1 MMLKLLHFPLCPYSR
16 KVRLA
21 LAEKELDVTSEAIEP
36 WLYSNDLK
44 TGNPA
49 AEVPILEDRSRIISD
64 SGVIVEYLEETQRGH
79 TLIGKEPSQ
88 RAEIRRLMAW
98 FDKKFTREVTDLIWY
113 EKLIKRLRDKG
124 TPDSA
129 AVRRGLA
136 NIHEH
141 LDYVG
146 HLFDRH
152 HWLAGDQ
159 MTLADITAAAHFSVL
174 DYMGDVPWEK
184 HPAAKLWYAKIK
196 SRPSFRPLLAD
207 RLASIRPVSHYSDLD
222 F

>member
-1 MMLKLLHFPLCPYSR
+1 
-16 KVRLA
+16 LA
-21 LAEKELDVTSEAIEP
+21 LAEKELDVTAEAIEP
-36 WLYSNDLK
+36 WLYSEDLK

-49 AEVPILEDRSRIISD
+49 GEVPVLEDGARIIVD

-79 TLIGKEPSQ
+79 PLLGNDAGE
-88 RAEIRRLMAW
+88 RAEIRRLIAW
-98 FDKKFTREVTDLIWY
+98 FDKKFVADVTDLIWR
-113 EKLIKRLRDKG
+113 EKLIKRLRDRT

-136 NIHEH
+136 NIHAH
-141 LDYVG
+141 LDYIG
-146 HLFDRH
+146 HLFDQN
-152 HWLAGDQ
+152 HWLGGNQ
-159 MTLADITAAAHFSVL
+159 LTLADLTAAAQLSVL
-174 DYMGDVPWEK
+174 DYMGDVPWDK

-207 RLASIRPVSHYSDLD
+207 RLPSIRPVAHYDDLD

>member
-1 MMLKLLHFPLCPYSR
+1 MLKLLHFPLCPYSR

-21 LAEKELDVTSEAIEP
+21 LAEKELEVTSEAIEP
-36 WLYSNDLK
+36 WLCQDDLK

-49 AEVPILEDRSRIISD
+49 AEVPILEDRHRIIVD
-64 SGVIVEYLEETQRGH
+64 STAITEYLEETQRSMP
-79 TLIGKEPSQ
+79 LLGKEPSE
-88 RAEIRRLMAW
+88 RAEVRRLVAW
-98 FDKKFTREVTDLIWY
+98 FERKFTREVTDLIWY
-113 EKLIKRLRDKG
+113 EKLIKRLRDRS

-129 AVRRGLA
+129 AVRRGLV

-141 LDYVG
+141 LDYIG
-146 HLFDRH
+146 YLFEQNN
-152 HWLAGDQ
+152 WLGGEQ
-159 MTLADITAAAHFSVL
+159 LTLADLAAAAQLSVL

-184 HPAAKLWYAKIK
+184 HPGAKLWYAKIK

-207 RLASIRPVSHYSDLD
+207 RLPSIRPVRHYDDLD

>member
-1 MMLKLLHFPLCPYSR
+1 MLKLLHFPLCPYSR

-21 LAEKELDVTSEAIEP
+21 LAEKELKAEAEAIEP
-36 WLYSNDLK
+36 WLYRDDLK

-49 AEVPILEDRSRIISD
+49 AEVPVLEDRNRIIVD
-64 SGVIVEYLEETQRGH
+64 SAVIVEYLEETQRGQSLH
-79 TLIGKEPSQ
+79 GKDAGQ

-98 FDKKFTREVTDLIWY
+98 FDKKFVRDVTDLIWH
-113 EKLIKRLRDKG
+113 EKLIKRLRDKA

-129 AVRRGLA
+129 AVRRGLV

-141 LDYVG
+141 LDYIDY
-146 HLFDRH
+146 LFDQN
-152 HWLAGDQ
+152 HWLGGDEL
-159 MTLADITAAAHFSVL
+159 TLADLTAAAQLSVL
-174 DYMGDVPWEK
+174 DYMGDVPWDK
-184 HPAAKLWYAKIK
+184 HQGAKLWYAKIK

-207 RLASIRPVSHYSDLD
+207 RLPSIRPVTHYDDLD

>member
-1 MMLKLLHFPLCPYSR
+1 MLKLLHFPLCPYSR

-21 LAEKELDVTSEAIEP
+21 LAEKELEVAAEAIEP
-36 WLYSNDLK
+36 WLCQEDLK

-49 AEVPILEDRSRIISD
+49 GEVPILEDRSRVISD
-64 SGVIVEYLEETQRGH
+64 SNAIVEYLEETQRGH
-79 TLIGKEPSQ
+79 SLLGKESSQ
-88 RAEIRRLMAW
+88 RAETRRLIAW
-98 FDKKFTREVTDLIWY
+98 FDKKFVREVTDLIWH
-113 EKLIKRLRDKG
+113 EKLIKRLRDKA

-146 HLFDRH
+146 HLFDQN
-152 HWLAGDQ
+152 HWLAGSQ
-159 MTLADITAAAHFSVL
+159 LTLADLTAAAHFSVL
-174 DYMGDVPWEK
+174 DYLGDVPWDK
-184 HPAAKLWYAKIK
+184 HPGAKLWYAKIK

-207 RLASIRPVSHYSDLD
+207 RIPSIRPVTYYDDLD

>member
-1 MMLKLLHFPLCPYSR
+1 MLKLLHFPLCPYSR

-21 LAEKELDVTSEAIEP
+21 IAEKGLEVTAEAIEP
-36 WLYSNDLK
+36 WHCRDDLK

-49 AEVPILEDRSRIISD
+49 AEVPILEDRHRIIVD
-64 SGVIVEYLEETQRGH
+64 SSAITEYLEETQRSRS
-79 TLIGKEPSQ
+79 LLGKEPSE
-88 RAEIRRLMAW
+88 RAEVRRLIAW
-98 FDKKFTREVTDLIWY
+98 FEKKFTREVTDLIWY
-113 EKLIKRLRDKG
+113 EKLIKRLRDRA

-141 LDYVG
+141 LDYIG
-146 HLFDRH
+146 YLFEQNN
-152 HWLAGDQ
+152 WLGGDDL
-159 MTLADITAAAHFSVL
+159 TLADLAAAAQLSVL

-184 HPAAKLWYAKIK
+184 HPGAKVWYAKIK
-196 SRPSFRPLLAD
+196 SRPSFRSLLTD
-207 RLASIRPVSHYSDLD
+207 RIPSIRPVSHYDDLD

>member
-1 MMLKLLHFPLCPYSR
+1 MLKLLHFPLCPYSR

-21 LAEKELDVTSEAIEP
+21 LAEKELDVTAEAIEP
-36 WLYSNDLK
+36 WLYREDLK

-49 AEVPILEDRSRIISD
+49 AEVPVLEDRSRIICD
-64 SGVIVEYLEETQRGH
+64 SGVIVEYLEETQRGRP
-79 TLIGKEPSQ
+79 LLGKDAGQ

-98 FDKKFTREVTDLIWY
+98 FDKKFVADVTNLIWY
-113 EKLIKRLRDKG
+113 EKLIKRLRDKD

-141 LDYVG
+141 LDYIG
-146 HLFDRH
+146 YLFDQN
-152 HWLAGDQ
+152 HWLGGDGL
-159 MTLADITAAAHFSVL
+159 TLADLTAAAQLSVL

-184 HPAAKLWYAKIK
+184 HPGAKLWYAKIK

-207 RLASIRPVSHYSDLD
+207 RLPSIRPVSYYDDLD

>member
-1 MMLKLLHFPLCPYSR
+1 MLKLLHFPLCPYSR

-21 LAEKELDVTSEAIEP
+21 LAEKELEVAAEPIEP
-36 WLYSNDLK
+36 WLCSDDLR

-49 AEVPILEDRSRIISD
+49 AEVPILEDRHSIIVD
-64 SGVIVEYLEETQRGH
+64 SSAITEYLEETQRGPS
-79 TLIGKEPSQ
+79 LLGKEPSK
-88 RAEIRRLMAW
+88 RAEVRRLVAW
-98 FDKKFTREVTDLIWY
+98 FEKKFTREVTDLIWH
-113 EKLIKRLRDKG
+113 EKLIKRLRDRS

-129 AVRRGLA
+129 AVRRGLT

-141 LDYVG
+141 LDYIG
-146 HLFDRH
+146 YLFDQNN
-152 HWLAGDQ
+152 WLGGDDL
-159 MTLADITAAAHFSVL
+159 TLADLTAAAQLSVL

-184 HPAAKLWYAKIK
+184 HAGAKIWYAKIK

-207 RLASIRPVSHYSDLD
+207 RLPSIRPVSHYDDLD

>member
-1 MMLKLLHFPLCPYSR
+1 MLKLLHFPLCPFSR

-21 LAEKELDVTSEAIEP
+21 LAEKELKVDAKAIEP
-36 WLYSNDLK
+36 WLCREDLK
-44 TGNPA
+44 IGNPA
-49 AEVPILEDRSRIISD
+49 AEVPILEDGSRIIVD
-64 SGVIVEYLEETQRGH
+64 SGVIVEYLEETQRGRS
-79 TLIGKEPSQ
+79 LLGKDAGQ
-88 RAEIRRLMAW
+88 RAEIRRLIAW
-98 FDKKFTREVTDLIWY
+98 FDKKFVREVTDLIWR
-113 EKLIKRLRDKG
+113 EKLIKRLRDKA

-141 LDYVG
+141 LDYIG
-146 HLFDRH
+146 YLFDQN
-152 HWLAGDQ
+152 HWLGGDEL
-159 MTLADITAAAHFSVL
+159 TLADLAAAAHLSVL

-207 RLASIRPVSHYSDLD
+207 RLPSIRPVSHYEDLD

>member
-1 MMLKLLHFPLCPYSR
+1 MLKLLHFPLCPYSR

-21 LAEKELDVTSEAIEP
+21 LAEKELEVEAKAIEP
-36 WLYSNDLK
+36 WLCRDDLK
-44 TGNPA
+44 SGNPA
-49 AEVPILEDRSRIISD
+49 AEVPVLEDRGRIIVD
-64 SGVIVEYLEETQRGH
+64 SGVIVEYLDETQRGH
-79 TLIGKEPSQ
+79 SLLGKEASQ
-88 RAEIRRLMAW
+88 RAEIRRLIAW
-98 FDKKFTREVTDLIWY
+98 FDKKFVRDVTDLIWH
-113 EKLIKRLRDKG
+113 EKLIKRLRDRA

-141 LDYVG
+141 LDYIG
-146 HLFDRH
+146 HLFDQN
-152 HWLAGDQ
+152 HWLGGDDL
-159 MTLADITAAAHFSVL
+159 TLADLTAAAQLSVL

-207 RLASIRPVSHYSDLD
+207 RLPSIRPVTHYDDLD

>member
-1 MMLKLLHFPLCPYSR
+1 MLKLLHFPLCPYSR

-21 LAEKELDVTSEAIEP
+21 LAEKELEVAAEAIEP
-36 WLYSNDLK
+36 WLCREDLK

-49 AEVPILEDRSRIISD
+49 AEVPVLEDRGRIIVD
-64 SGVIVEYLEETQRGH
+64 SGVIVEYLEETQRGRALLGEDA
-79 TLIGKEPSQ
+79 TQ
-88 RAEIRRLMAW
+88 RAEIRRLIAW
-98 FDKKFTREVTDLIWY
+98 FDKKFVRDVTDLIWH
-113 EKLIKRLRDKG
+113 EKLIKRLRDRA

-141 LDYVG
+141 LDYIG
-146 HLFDRH
+146 QLFDRN
-152 HWLAGDQ
+152 HWLGGDDL
-159 MTLADITAAAHFSVL
+159 TLADITAAAQLSVL

-184 HPAAKLWYAKIK
+184 HQGAKLWYAKIK

-207 RLASIRPVSHYSDLD
+207 RLPSIRPVSYYDDLD

>member
-1 MMLKLLHFPLCPYSR
+1 MLKLLHFPLCPYSR

-21 LAEKELDVTSEAIEP
+21 LAEKELKVDAVAIEP
-36 WLYSNDLK
+36 WLCRDDLR

-49 AEVPILEDRSRIISD
+49 AEVPVLEDGSRIIVD
-64 SGVIVEYLEETQRGH
+64 SGVIAEYLEETQRGR
-79 TLIGKEPSQ
+79 LLLGKDPGQ
-88 RAEIRRLMAW
+88 RAEIRRLVAW
-98 FDKKFTREVTDLIWY
+98 FDKKFVADVTNLIWH
-113 EKLIKRLRDKG
+113 EKLIKRLRDKA

-136 NIHEH
+136 NIHDH
-141 LDYVG
+141 LDYIG
-146 HLFDRH
+146 YLFDQN
-152 HWLAGDQ
+152 HWLSGDDL
-159 MTLADITAAAHFSVL
+159 TLADLAAAAQLSVL

-184 HPAAKLWYAKIK
+184 HQGAKLWYAKIK

-207 RLASIRPVSHYSDLD
+207 RLPSIRPVSHYDDLD

>member
-1 MMLKLLHFPLCPYSR
+1 MLKLLHFPLCPYSR

-21 LAEKELDVTSEAIEP
+21 LAEKELKVEAEAIEP
-36 WLYSNDLK
+36 WLYRDDLK

-49 AEVPILEDRSRIISD
+49 AEVPVLEDRNRIIVD
-64 SGVIVEYLEETQRGH
+64 SAVIVEYLEETQRGQSLH
-79 TLIGKEPSQ
+79 GKDAGQ

-98 FDKKFTREVTDLIWY
+98 FDKKFVRDVTDLIWH
-113 EKLIKRLRDKG
+113 EKLIKRLRDKA

-129 AVRRGLA
+129 AVRRGLV

-141 LDYVG
+141 LDYIDY
-146 HLFDRH
+146 LFDQN
-152 HWLAGDQ
+152 HWLGGDEL
-159 MTLADITAAAHFSVL
+159 TLADLTAAAQLSVL
-174 DYMGDVPWEK
+174 DYMGDVPWDK
-184 HPAAKLWYAKIK
+184 HQGAKLWYAKIK

-207 RLASIRPVSHYSDLD
+207 RLPSIRPVTHYDDLD

>member
-1 MMLKLLHFPLCPYSR
+1 MLKLLHFPLCPYSR

-21 LAEKELDVTSEAIEP
+21 LAEKELEVTAEAIEP
-36 WLYSNDLK
+36 WLCRDDLI

-49 AEVPILEDRSRIISD
+49 AEVPILEDRHRIIVD
-64 SGVIVEYLEETQRGH
+64 SSAITEYLEETQRGRS
-79 TLIGKEPSQ
+79 LLGKEPSE
-88 RAEIRRLMAW
+88 RAEVRRLVGW
-98 FDKKFTREVTDLIWY
+98 FEKKFVCEVTDLIWH
-113 EKLIKRLRDKG
+113 EKLIKRLRDQA

-141 LDYVG
+141 LDYIG
-146 HLFDRH
+146 YLFDQN
-152 HWLAGDQ
+152 HWLGGEDL
-159 MTLADITAAAHFSVL
+159 TLADLAAAAQLSVL
-174 DYMGDVPWEK
+174 DYLGDVPWAK
-184 HPAAKLWYAKIK
+184 HPGAKLWYAKIK

-207 RLASIRPVSHYSDLD
+207 RLPSIRPVSHYDDLD

>member
-1 MMLKLLHFPLCPYSR
+1 MIKLLHFPLCPYSR

-21 LAEKELDVTSEAIEP
+21 LAEKELEVAAEAIEP
-36 WLYSNDLK
+36 WLCREDLK

-49 AEVPILEDRSRIISD
+49 AEVPLLEDRGRIIVD
-64 SGVIVEYLEETQRGH
+64 SGVIVEYLEETQRGRS
-79 TLIGKEPSQ
+79 LLGKEASQ
-88 RAEIRRLMAW
+88 RAEIRRLIAW
-98 FDKKFTREVTDLIWY
+98 FDKKFVRDVTDLIWH
-113 EKLIKRLRDKG
+113 EKLIKRLRDRA

-141 LDYVG
+141 LEYIG
-146 HLFDRH
+146 QLFDRN
-152 HWLAGDQ
+152 HWLGGDEL
-159 MTLADITAAAHFSVL
+159 TLADITAASQLSVL

-184 HPAAKLWYAKIK
+184 HPTARLWYAKIK

-207 RLASIRPVSHYSDLD
+207 RLPSIRPVTHYDDLD